1 MPSLFIFAQIPE
13 QIMNREQLI
22 GQIKIK
28 KSFLCVGLDTDIE
41 LIPNFLL
48 DYEDPV
54 LEFNK
59 RIIDAT
65 HDLCVAYKPNS
76 AFYESRG
83 LAGWKSLIDTSRHIP
98 STCLG
103 IIDAKRGDIGNTS
116 SMYAKAFFDPAS
128 SGMNF
133 DAITIAPYMGSDS
146 VKPFLAYKDKWVILL
161 ALTSNE
167 GGKDFQFIDTGNGRL
182 FENVIQT
189 ANTWADNSR
198 LMYVVGA
205 TRSEEFL
212 TIRKYAPDHFL
223 LVPGVGAQGGS
234 LEEVCKYGLSA
245 NCGLLVN
252 SSRSIIYAS
261 SGRDFAERAREEAL
275 KLQSAMAILLHGIGF

>member
-1 MPSLFIFAQIPE
+1 
-13 QIMNREQLI
+13 MNREQLI
-22 GQIKIK
+22 SQIKNK
-28 KSFLCVGLDTDIE
+28 RSFLCVGLDTDIN
-41 LIPNFLL
+41 LIPSFLL

-65 HDLCVAYKPNS
+65 SDLCVAYKPNS

-83 LAGWKSLIDTSRHIP
+83 IPGWKSLIDTSQYIP
-98 STCLG
+98 KECLG

-116 SMYAKAFFDPAS
+116 SMYAKAFFDESS

-133 DAITIAPYMGSDS
+133 DAVTVAPYMGSDS
-146 VKPFLAYKDKWVILL
+146 VTPFLAFEDKWVILL

-167 GGKDFQFIDTGNGRL
+167 GGRNFQFLEFNDQRL
-182 FENVIQT
+182 FERVIDT
-189 ANTWADNSR
+189 ANTWAGSDR

-205 TRSEEFL
+205 TRSEEF
-212 TIRKYAPDHFL
+212 INVRKHAPDHFL
-223 LVPGVGAQGGS
+223 LVPGVGAQGGD
-234 LEEVCKYGLSA
+234 LESVCKFGL
-245 NCGLLVN
+245 NRDCGLLVN

-261 SGRDFAERAREEAL
+261 SGEDFAARAREEAG
-275 KLQSAMAILLHGIGF
+275 KIQQEMSRILEENSL

>member
-1 MPSLFIFAQIPE
+1 
-13 QIMNREQLI
+13 MNRKQLI
-22 GQIKIK
+22 EQIKIK

-41 LIPNFLL
+41 LIPKFLL
-48 DYEDPV
+48 DFQDPV

-83 LAGWKSLIDTSRHIP
+83 IAGWKSLIDTSNYIP
-98 STCLG
+98 ETCLG

-116 SMYAKAFFDPAS
+116 SMYAKAFFDHAS

-146 VKPFLAYKDKWVILL
+146 VKPFLAFEGKWVILF

-167 GGKDFQFIDTGNGRL
+167 GGKDFQFIDTEHGRL
-182 FENVIQT
+182 FENVIQK
-189 ANTWADNSR
+189 ANSWADNDR
-198 LMYVVGA
+198 MMYVVGA
-205 TRSEEFL
+205 TRAEEFL
-212 TIRKYAPDHFL
+212 NIRKYAPDHFL

-234 LEEVCKYGLSA
+234 LHEVCKYGLSA
-245 NCGLLVN
+245 SCGLLVN
-252 SSRSIIYAS
+252 SSRSIIFAS
-261 SGRDFAERAREEAL
+261 SGEDFAERAREEAK
-275 KLQSAMAILLHGIGF
+275 KLQTEMAMILEGIGF

>member
-1 MPSLFIFAQIPE
+1 
-13 QIMNREQLI
+13 MNREQLI
-22 GQIKIK
+22 NQIKAK
-28 KSFLCVGLDTDIE
+28 KSFLCVGLDTDIT
-41 LIPNFLL
+41 LIPQFLL

-83 LAGWKSLIDTSRHIP
+83 LVGWKSLIETSKLIP
-98 STCLG
+98 SSCLG

-116 SMYAKAFFDPAS
+116 AMYAKAYFDPSS

-146 VKPFLAYKDKWVILL
+146 VKPFLAFHDKWVILL
-161 ALTSNE
+161 ALTSND
-167 GGKDFQFIDTGNGRL
+167 GSKDFQFIQSENGRL
-182 FENVIQT
+182 FENVIEK
-189 ANTWADNSR
+189 ANTWAGNDR
-198 LMYVVGA
+198 MMYVVGA
-205 TRSEEFL
+205 TRGEEFL
-212 TIRKYAPDHFL
+212 SIRIHAPDHFL

-234 LEEVCKYGLSA
+234 LQEVCKYGLSP

-261 SGRDFAERAREEAL
+261 SGEDFADRAREEAK
-275 KLQSAMAILLHGIGF
+275 KLQLEMELLLQDIGF

>member
-1 MPSLFIFAQIPE
+1 
-13 QIMNREQLI
+13 MNRKQLI
-22 GQIKIK
+22 EQIKIK

-41 LIPNFLL
+41 LIPKFLL
-48 DYEDPV
+48 DFQDPV

-83 LAGWKSLIDTSRHIP
+83 IAGWKSLIDTSNYIP
-98 STCLG
+98 ETCLG

-116 SMYAKAFFDPAS
+116 SMYAKAFFDHAA

-146 VKPFLAYKDKWVILL
+146 VKPFLAFEDKWVILL

-167 GGKDFQFIDTGNGRL
+167 GGKDFQFIDTEHGRL
-182 FENVIQT
+182 FENVIQK
-189 ANTWADNSR
+189 ANSWAGNDR
-198 LMYVVGA
+198 MMYVVGA
-205 TRSEEFL
+205 TRAEEFL
-212 TIRKYAPDHFL
+212 NIRKYAPDHFL
-223 LVPGVGAQGGS
+223 LVPGVGTQGGS
-234 LEEVCKYGLSA
+234 LQEVCKYGLSA
-245 NCGLLVN
+245 SCGLLVN
-252 SSRSIIYAS
+252 SSRSIIFAS
-261 SGRDFAERAREEAL
+261 SGEDFAERAREEAK
-275 KLQSAMAILLHGIGF
+275 KLQSEMSLILESIGF

>member
-1 MPSLFIFAQIPE
+1 
-13 QIMNREQLI
+13 MNRKQLI
-22 GQIKIK
+22 EQIKIK

-41 LIPNFLL
+41 LIPKFLL
-48 DYEDPV
+48 DFEDPV

-83 LAGWKSLIDTSRHIP
+83 IAGWKSLIDTSNYIP
-98 STCLG
+98 ETCLG

-116 SMYAKAFFDPAS
+116 SMYAKAFFDHAS

-146 VKPFLAYKDKWVILL
+146 VKPFLAFEGKWVILL

-167 GGKDFQFIDTGNGRL
+167 GGKDFQFIDTEHGHL
-182 FENVIQT
+182 FENVIQK
-189 ANTWADNSR
+189 ANSWADNDR
-198 LMYVVGA
+198 MMYVVGA
-205 TRSEEFL
+205 TRAEEFL
-212 TIRKYAPDHFL
+212 NIRKYAPDHFL

-234 LEEVCKYGLSA
+234 LHEVCKYGLSA
-245 NCGLLVN
+245 SCGLLVN
-252 SSRSIIYAS
+252 SSRSIIFAS
-261 SGRDFAERAREEAL
+261 SGEDFAERAREEAK
-275 KLQSAMAILLHGIGF
+275 KLQTEMAMILEGIGF